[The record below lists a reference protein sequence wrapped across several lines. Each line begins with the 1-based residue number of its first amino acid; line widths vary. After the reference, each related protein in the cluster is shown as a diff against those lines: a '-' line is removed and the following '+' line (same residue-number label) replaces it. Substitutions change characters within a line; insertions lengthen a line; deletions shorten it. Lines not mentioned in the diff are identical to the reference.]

1 MAKNHQGNS
10 NNRLLLG
17 ILAGTVVGA
26 IAAAVTCTKKGREFR
41 EDLSDAYHNAGKRI
55 SNAAN
60 TFSERTHDLSDRYL
74 TRNHRA
80 PNHTNLAIGAI
91 AGGILG
97 ISTIVFLTSDSA
109 KGIRKQM
116 AHTFETMTNKRHTF
130 EDMAHSAVD
139 RFGEN
144 ISPWVH
150 KIETVINTLNE
161 IGKPSKKHAESSHEP
176 LDKILDWASVAAQLY
191 HSLKK

>member
-1 MAKNHQGNS
+1 MAKNQGSS
-10 NNRLLLG
+10 NNHIMLG

-26 IAAAVTCTKKGREFR
+26 IAAAVVGTKKGRGFR
-41 EDLSDAYHNAGKRI
+41 EDLTDAYHNAGKKI

-74 TRNHRA
+74 SRNHRS
-80 PNHTNLAIGAI
+80 PNRTNLAIGAI

-109 KGIRKQM
+109 RGIRKQM
-116 AHTFETMTNKRHTF
+116 VHSFETMTNKRQSF
-130 EDMAHSAVD
+130 EDMAHSAVES
-139 RFGEN
+139 FGEN
-144 ISPWVH
+144 ISPWMH

-161 IGKPSKKHAESSHEP
+161 IGKPSKRHAESSSQP
-176 LDKILDWASVAAQLY
+176 LDKILDWASVAAQLF